1 MADAAPMADAVAEEA
16 KPAAEAPGAEAQA
29 AAADEAAAEE
39 EGDATPEERKVE
51 LPVLSAALTSAV
63 SMVVEEDAQ
72 ATEAAGEAS
81 AGPERSALI
90 LRMFSFLDALFR
102 GVPETQFSLR
112 DALDQLGGKLDTDL
126 RAAGLK
132 PLVKLALK
140 HYVQKRGD
148 DAAVELPAGR
158 GPSGLS
164 ATRCRELGRY
174 TMTSRPP

>member
-148 DAAVELPAGR
+148 DAAVELPAGPKR
-158 GPSGLS
+158 SLS
-164 ATRCRELGRY
+164 DEV
-174 TMTSRPP
+174 P